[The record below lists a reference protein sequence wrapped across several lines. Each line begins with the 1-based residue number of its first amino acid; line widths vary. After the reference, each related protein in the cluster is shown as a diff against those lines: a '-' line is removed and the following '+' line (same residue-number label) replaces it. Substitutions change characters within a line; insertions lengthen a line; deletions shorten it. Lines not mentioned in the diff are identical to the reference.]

1 MGYKWI
7 LIDGQLPEPDKYIL
21 LSFENFTLPQI
32 GRYEINENGDGAF
45 YLGDEEK
52 SLASYGLFVN
62 AWMHLPKC
70 YREE

>member
-1 MGYKWI
+1 MDYKWI
-7 LIDGQLPEPDKYIL
+7 LIDDQLPEPDKYIL

-52 SLASYGLFVN
+52 SLAS
-62 AWMHLPKC
+62 
-70 YREE
+70 